1 MMDMT
6 FCKDTE
12 CPYKGTC
19 KRYSDSAET
28 MWRFTESPRNGDKCE
43 MYWGENQQNIMDKLE
58 SIVKGE
64 EK

>member
-6 FCKDTE
+6 FCKDAE
-12 CPYKGTC
+12 CPYITTC

-28 MWRFTESPRNGDKCE
+28 MWRFTESPRKGDKCE
-43 MYWGENQQNIMDKLE
+43 MYWGENQQNIMNMLE

-64 EK
+64 ER